1 MKVGINRGG
10 YVGNQNGLGLVWKG
24 YIDEVKVFGRAFDV
38 DDVKDACLLYGEC
51 KQYVAPATPDNLTA
65 TNVGDGTSVNV
76 SWNAVNGVDN
86 YTVYWTDNAS
96 LAIDPDN
103 ASTYT
108 GSATVTA
115 PTTSTT
121 ATGLTPGGN
130 YDFTVIAT
138 NSSSTGSSSPATEVN
153 LSTNPSVPTG
163 LTATSPDN
171 STINLSWN
179 ASTGADN
186 YTVYWT
192 TNTGTPIN
200 PSNSG
205 TYTGSITVTSDN
217 YSLAGLPASSNIDFV
232 VVATNTAGTSN
243 PTAEVNGE
251 TAPPAPTGL
260 TASNPSTGTNMD
272 LSWSP
277 STGADNYTV
286 YWSDNRPDN
295 VTIDPDNAS
304 TFDGSQT
311 FTISPYNPSPIGSV
325 YCSIYIPCQGTITG
339 LDNGTNYDFTVVAT
353 NTGGNSSPATEVNAT
368 PVYVAPGI
376 TVFHNAGPT
385 SQNTH
390 DNQTMVNEAGYA
402 TGFVDWAVEET
413 ASNTGL
419 ISDIARDSV
428 GNIYYNNNQGG
439 YYGQIVKRNS
449 VGVLQCTTRAADLAY
464 TLAYPASG
472 DPRDLVID
480 SENNV
485 YMIGYSKAS
494 VNGETQ
500 LANP

>member
-1 MKVGINRGG
+1 MT
-10 YVGNQNGLGLVWKG
+10 
-24 YIDEVKVFGRAFDV
+24 
-38 DDVKDACLLYGEC
+38 
-51 KQYVAPATPDNLTA
+51 APATPDNLTA

-205 TYTGSITVTSDN
+205 TYTGSATVTSDN

-232 VVATNTAGTSN
+232 VVATNPAGTSN

-260 TASNPSTGTNMD
+260 AATNPMTGTTLD
-272 LSWSP
+272 LTWTA

-286 YWSDNRPDN
+286 YWTDNTSIP
-295 VTIDPDNAS
+295 IDPDNAS
-304 TFDGSQT
+304 TYDSYT
-311 FTISPYNPSPIGSV
+311 TVNAPTTSV
-325 YCSIYIPCQGTITG
+325 TATG
-339 LDNGTNYDFTVVAT
+339 LTNNTSYNFTVIAT
-353 NTGGNSSPATEVNAT
+353 NTGGNSSPATEINAT

-376 TVFHNAGPT
+376 TVTHNTGPT
-385 SQNTH
+385 PQNT
-390 DNQTMVNEAGYA
+390 M
-402 TGFVDWAVEET
+402 
-413 ASNTGL
+413 
-419 ISDIARDSV
+419 
-428 GNIYYNNNQGG
+428 
-439 YYGQIVKRNS
+439 
-449 VGVLQCTTRAADLAY
+449 TTKLW
-464 TLAYPASG
+464 
-472 DPRDLVID
+472 
-480 SENNV
+480 
-485 YMIGYSKAS
+485 
-494 VNGETQ
+494 
-500 LANP
+500 

>member
-1 MKVGINRGG
+1 MIQVNTNSILSGIKYSSGPDFQLQYRGSNVFDWNAVNG
-10 YVGNQNGLGLVWKG
+10 HYTVNTYARDQWYHIALVKHDNGTGSIYVNGAFGCLRYYTTDWDLIGMGISRSRGTAGHWKG

-65 TNVGDGTSVNV
+65 SNVGDGTSVNV

-115 PTTSTT
+115 PTTSAT

-192 TNTGTPIN
+192 TNTGSPIN

-205 TYTGSITVTSDN
+205 TYTGSATVTSDN

-232 VVATNTAGTSN
+232 VVATNPAGTSN

-260 TASNPSTGTNMD
+260 AATNPMTGTTLD
-272 LSWSP
+272 LTWTA

-286 YWSDNRPDN
+286 YWTDNTSIP
-295 VTIDPDNAS
+295 IDPDNAS
-304 TFDGSQT
+304 TYDSYT
-311 FTISPYNPSPIGSV
+311 TVNAPTTSV
-325 YCSIYIPCQGTITG
+325 TATG
-339 LDNGTNYDFTVVAT
+339 LTNNTSYNFTVIAT
-353 NTGGNSSPATEVNAT
+353 NTGGNSSPATEINAT
-368 PVYVAPGI
+368 PDLCC
-376 TVFHNAGPT
+376 
-385 SQNTH
+385 S
-390 DNQTMVNEAGYA
+390 
-402 TGFVDWAVEET
+402 
-413 ASNTGL
+413 
-419 ISDIARDSV
+419 
-428 GNIYYNNNQGG
+428 G
-439 YYGQIVKRNS
+439 YYGHS
-449 VGVLQCTTRAADLAY
+449 
-464 TLAYPASG
+464 
-472 DPRDLVID
+472 
-480 SENNV
+480 
-485 YMIGYSKAS
+485 
-494 VNGETQ
+494 
-500 LANP
+500 